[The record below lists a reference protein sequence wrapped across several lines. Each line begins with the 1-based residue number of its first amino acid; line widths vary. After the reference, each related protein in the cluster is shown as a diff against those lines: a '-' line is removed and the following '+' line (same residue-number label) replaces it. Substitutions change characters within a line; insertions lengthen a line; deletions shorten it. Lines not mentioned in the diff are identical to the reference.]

1 MELRHLRYFV
11 AVAEEGHFGRAAE
24 RLNIVQPALSMQ
36 IKALETELGGP
47 LFIRTSRR
55 VELTE
60 AGILLLAEARLTLEQ
75 VEHTRLAVERAMR
88 GETGRVRVGFA
99 GNAIFSG
106 KMIADLRRF
115 RKTHPDAEIIIQEIA
130 PQQQVEAILAGRID
144 IGYTPDNSTTTDPQ
158 IRVQQA
164 GNWEIMIALCDDHPL
179 AAHPHLTVEMLA
191 DEPLVLYDAHDT
203 HENLTVVLARRLGER
218 FHVAHRSNS
227 TLSVLAIAAAGLGLA
242 LIPAPLQQV
251 NIPGLVYRN
260 LNAQELTANLV
271 MISRMQEPGNAVSA
285 YLAMAASSMANGV

>member
-1 MELRHLRYFV
+1 MDLRHLKYFL

-36 IKALETELGGP
+36 IKALESELGGP

-60 AGILLLAEARLTLEQ
+60 AGLLLQSEAQRTLDQ
-75 VEHTRLAVERAMR
+75 VEHTRLAVERSIR

-99 GNAIFSG
+99 GNAIFGG
-106 KMIADLRRF
+106 KMIADLRQF
-115 RKTHPDAEIIIQEIA
+115 HKVYPDAEIVIQEIA
-130 PQQQVEAILAGRID
+130 PQQQVKSILAGLLD
-144 IGYTPDNSTTTDPQ
+144 IGYTPDNSTTCTPK

-164 GNWEIMIALCDDHPL
+164 GYWEFMVALPDDHPL
-179 AAHPHLTVEMLA
+179 AEHPHITVDMLSG
-191 DEPLVLYDAHDT
+191 EPLILYDAHDT
-203 HENLTVVLARRLGER
+203 HEHLYAMFSQILGNKFCVE
-218 FHVAHRSNS
+218 HRSSS

-251 NIPGLVYRN
+251 NIPGLTYRS
-260 LNAQELTANLV
+260 LDAPEMMANLV
-271 MISRMQEPGNAVSA
+271 MISRVEEPGKAVTA
-285 YLAMAASSMANGV
+285 YLALANPTVL

>member
-11 AVAEEGHFGRAAE
+11 AVAEEGHFGRAAG

-60 AGILLLAEARLTLEQ
+60 AGKLLLAQARLTLEQ

-115 RKTHPDAEIIIQEIA
+115 RQAHPDAEVIIQEIA
-130 PQQQVEAILAGRID
+130 PQQQVTAILTGRID
-144 IGYTPDNSTTTDPQ
+144 IGYTPDNSTTADPQ
-158 IRVQQA
+158 IRVQLA
-164 GNWEIMIALCDDHPL
+164 GNWEIMAALCEDHPL
-179 AAHPHLTVEMLA
+179 AVHPQLTVDMLA
-191 DEPLVLYDAHDT
+191 GQPLVLYDAHDT
-203 HENLTVVLARRLGER
+203 HENLYILLAQRLGEN
-218 FHVAHRSNS
+218 FNVAHSSNS

-251 NIPGLVYRN
+251 NIPGLVYRS
-260 LNAQELTANLV
+260 LNAPELTANLV
-271 MISRMQEPGNAVSA
+271 MVSRVQEPGNAVTA
-285 YLAMAASSMANGV
+285 YLAMASLV